1 MCGRFNMSINI
12 WEERIVKDDGC
23 KEPKKAFIYFQEYL
37 NLGVGRKLS
46 KVVEKTGKSDRYI
59 KKLSYT
65 WDWVKRADAYD
76 LACIETMSLENRRR
90 IVHSQTNAA
99 ISNILISE
107 LNRSISELLRDYL
120 IELIEFEETAESF
133 EELEAY
139 VKRNNAFIKH
149 LKRIS
154 SIQEGLF
161 DSNLGLLKL
170 NNKKDDD
177 RGDSTFIEQNSLTFN
192 SMSQGDLVAAV
203 REAFGLNSREQVL
216 KDEERNKKIKEH
228 NDTDFDFDND
238 FI

>member
-1 MCGRFNMSINI
+1 MTINI

-46 KVVEKTGKSDRYI
+46 KVAEKTGKSDRYI

-76 LACIETMSLENRRR
+76 LACIETMSLENRSR

-120 IELIEFEETAESF
+120 NEFIEVEETAESLD
-133 EELEAY
+133 EVNKY
-139 VKRNNAFIKH
+139 IRNHNEYIKH

-154 SIQEGLF
+154 SMQGSLL
-161 DSNLGLLKL
+161 DSNLDLLML
-170 NNKKDDD
+170 NNKKEDN
-177 RGDSTFIEQNSLTFN
+177 RGDFTFIEQNSLTLN
-192 SMSQGDLVAAV
+192 TSQGDLVAAV
-203 REAFGLNSREQVL
+203 RESFGLNSREQIL
-216 KDEERNKKIKEH
+216 KEEERNKKIKEN
-228 NDTDFDFDND
+228 NDTDFDDDD